1 VIQLRT
7 ILAVFFTPKKAF
19 QALFDRPRA
28 LAAVLLLIIVGIAV
42 HATTTSRIDLD
53 AQIRLTA
60 EELASEPG
68 KKVSETEIRKEAVI
82 ELNKRRIKG
91 YAIVLAGIPVL
102 ALVLAILFWLPGRF
116 SKQRIPFKT
125 SYSIAAHL
133 WLPYGLRQLISIP
146 VILTYPALDPQQASN
161 LFKTDLGSV
170 VSAPGATLV
179 DPFWIW
185 TALLMFLAGRTA
197 GWKTWKSVVMAVLL
211 WLILGFVGRA
221 LV

>member
-1 VIQLRT
+1 LVTFINPT
-7 ILAVFFTPKKAF
+7 KAF
-19 QALFDRPRA
+19 QALIDRPRA
-28 LAAVLLLIIVGIAV
+28 LAAVLLLIVVGITV
-42 HATTTSRIDLD
+42 NATTTSRIDLD

-60 EELASEPG
+60 EKLASEPD

-146 VILTYPALDPQQASN
+146 VILTYPGLDPMQTGS

-170 VSAPGATLV
+170 IPVPGASLI

-185 TALLMFLAGRTA
+185 MAVLMFFAGRTA
-197 GWKTWKSVVMAVLL
+197 GWKTWKAVVVSVIL
-211 WLILGFVGRA
+211 WLILGFVGRV

>member
-19 QALFDRPRA
+19 QALLDRPRA
-28 LAAVLLLIIVGIAV
+28 LAAILLLIAVGLTV
-42 HATTTSRIDLD
+42 NATISARINRE
-53 AQIRLTA
+53 AQVRMTA
-60 EELASEPG
+60 QELAGDPG
-68 KKVSETEIRKEAVI
+68 KKVSETEIKKEAVRA
-82 ELNKRRIKG
+82 LNIRRIAG
-91 YAIVLAGIPVL
+91 YMFTFLGIPLL
-102 ALVLAILFWLPGRF
+102 ALLLAILFWLPCRF
-116 SKQRIPFKT
+116 SKHRVPFKT

-146 VILTYPALDPQQASN
+146 VILTYPGLDPLQTKN
-161 LFKTDLGSV
+161 LFKTDLGSLIPL
-170 VSAPGATLV
+170 PGASLI

-185 TALLMFLAGRTA
+185 MAVLLALAGRTA
-197 GWKTWKSVVMAVLL
+197 GWKTWKSVVLGVIL